1 MKCKDVFRFV
11 LQQSGC
17 SLALVVDEAGEE
29 AEVWSKSSTDN
40 CQQIVDD
47 LFNACNSTGEM
58 V

>member
-1 MKCKDVFRFV
+1 MKWKDVFKSV
-11 LQQSGC
+11 LEQSGC
-17 SLALVVDEAGEE
+17 SLAPAVDEAGEE